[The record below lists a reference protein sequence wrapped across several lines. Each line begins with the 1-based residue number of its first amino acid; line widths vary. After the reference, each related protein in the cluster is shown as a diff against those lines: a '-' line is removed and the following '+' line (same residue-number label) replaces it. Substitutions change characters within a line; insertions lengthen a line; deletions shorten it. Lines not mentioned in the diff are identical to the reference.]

1 MSRLA
6 LLTILTVSAGLLVPT
21 VARSQ
26 TLEECIALARKNAPA
41 IQISEAEVARA
52 EQAIRE
58 ARAELAPTLRIAGSG
73 VQRSEAQKT
82 VIPIPVPGTTGPLT
96 IKTGS
101 ATSVDV
107 RAEGRLPLDPS
118 GKDRAL
124 VRAAEAAH
132 RGELRGREGAD
143 ADLVL
148 RVSQSFYRAI
158 AAQRLETAA
167 LDAVDAAG
175 ARSRLSA
182 AQVRA
187 GTAQR
192 LDSLQARVD
201 LLQRESALL
210 RAREAVRVARVE
222 LETAIGATLDPSGNL
237 VPPGAPPTRALEAA
251 AAESIAVHARP
262 ELFALDDSLREND
275 LRIRAARAERGLS
288 LGLNGTAQYLGP
300 NRNEDFLN
308 VRDPGLKTYNLYAG
322 VDFSLPILD
331 GGLASARE
339 GELRAV
345 RSMIQARRR
354 RTELEVRRDVEHS
367 LSDLRVALAD
377 WESDSS
383 RVSVAKEALRIA
395 EAGYRGGTTTASQVR
410 DAESAL
416 ADARAQEAQSLMD
429 TWSAEAAL
437 THAMGSASAAGGR

>member
-1 MSRLA
+1 MSRAGFLPVLA
-6 LLTILTVSAGLLVPT
+6 LAVGLLVPAMT
-21 VARSQ
+21 HSQ
-26 TLEECIALARKNAPA
+26 TLQECIALARKNAPA
-41 IQISEAEVARA
+41 IRISEAEVARA
-52 EQAIRE
+52 EEAIRE
-58 ARAELAPTLRIAGSG
+58 ARAALAPTLRIAGSG

-82 VIPIPVPGTTGPLT
+82 VIPIPVPGTAGPLT

-101 ATSVDV
+101 ATTIDV

-118 GKDRAL
+118 GRDRSL

-132 RGELRGREGAD
+132 HAELRGREGAD

-167 LDAVDAAG
+167 LDAVDAAA

-182 AQVRA
+182 SQVRA

-201 LLQRESALL
+201 LMQRESALL
-210 RAREAVRVARVE
+210 RSHEAVRVARVE
-222 LETAIGATLDPSGNL
+222 LETAIGATLDPSGAL
-237 VPPGAPPTRALEAA
+237 ISPGAPSPPALEAA

-262 ELFALDDSLREND
+262 ELFALDDSLRENEQ
-275 LRIRAARAERGLS
+275 RIRAARAERGLS
-288 LGLNGTAQYLGP
+288 LGLSGTAQYLGP

-308 VRDPGLKTYNLYAG
+308 LQDAGLKTYNLYAG
-322 VDFSLPILD
+322 IDLSFPILD

-339 GELRAV
+339 GELRAE
-345 RSMIQARRR
+345 RSVIEARRR
-354 RTELEVRRDVEHS
+354 RTELEVRRDVERS

-377 WESDSS
+377 WQSDSS
-383 RVSVAKEALRIA
+383 RVTVAAEALRIA
-395 EAGYRGGTTTASQVR
+395 GAGYRGGTTTASQVR
-410 DAESAL
+410 DVESAL

-437 THAMGSASAAGGR
+437 AHAMGSASAPGGN